1 MFSAGLSHPRTAFEK
16 VLEAL
21 RLKLSSRSLAHSRS
35 HSTTRTYLAF
45 LNFVYDILKTF
56 LRIDE
61 YYHANTM
68 TTTTTTMG
76 MTTTTT
82 QATSMTTTSMTLH
95 SSIMS

>member
-16 VLEAL
+16 LFEAL
-21 RLKLSSRSLAHSRS
+21 SLKLSSRSLDHSRS

-68 TTTTTTMG
+68 TTTTTMG